1 MRIIWGGDKT
11 INTLREFKIKPHA
24 TDVTF
29 GDRYSFSIINAN
41 KVSKL
46 GNNDLK
52 ILVKNFF

>member
-52 ILVKNFF
+52 ILVKK